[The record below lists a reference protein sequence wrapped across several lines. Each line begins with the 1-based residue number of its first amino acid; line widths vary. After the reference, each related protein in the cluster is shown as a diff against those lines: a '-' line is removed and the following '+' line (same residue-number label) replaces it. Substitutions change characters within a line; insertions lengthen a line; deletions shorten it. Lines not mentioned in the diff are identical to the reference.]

1 MSKRQGFSRFVKKYT
16 LSKRTRGRGFECF
29 GNPPPPLPLSTKSPI
44 VSRWHESSN
53 ASVCSPILIKRSRP
67 QDCALTTAY
76 VVPGS
81 SSYLRSPPRQPEV
94 RLSWK
99 LVPISSMRMSENTPI
114 LSSSS
119 STFDLKATF
128 SGYESWRFVL
138 KYEKAGGQNC
148 RGNLPGWRIDGD
160 DEMHDSRG
168 DLREDINFIGA
179 DRESDFWFISIL
191 WPQVQ
196 SVDLE
201 IQGRWFSSQPWSC
214 IFRNWPRLGLK
225 MYIFLTLEFTLL
237 YLLATR
243 VNAKYY
249 PYCFFYWALI
259 ST

>member
-1 MSKRQGFSRFVKKYT
+1 MRVRARARVRMRIRVKVFTWEKVV
-16 LSKRTRGRGFECF
+16 
-29 GNPPPPLPLSTKSPI
+29 PPPGNRIEINQKSDSRENLSPFF
-44 VSRWHESSN
+44 N
-53 ASVCSPILIKRSRP
+53 AHV
-67 QDCALTTAY
+67 Q
-76 VVPGS
+76 
-81 SSYLRSPPRQPEV
+81 
-94 RLSWK
+94 
-99 LVPISSMRMSENTPI
+99 NTPFWRHIDAI
-114 LSSSS
+114 LASSPG
-119 STFDLKATF
+119 TFDLKATF